1 MEVETHQ
8 KRTPIVLLPFVI
20 VWSLFSF
27 LLRLTGRIVAA
38 VIGVVFMIVGLTLSV
53 TLVAAPIG
61 IPLAVFGFLLLLRSV
76 F

>member
-1 MEVETHQ
+1 METQ
-8 KRTPIVLLPFVI
+8 RKRTPIILLPFVI

-27 LLRLTGRIVAA
+27 FLRLTGRIVAA
-38 VIGVVFMIVGLTLSV
+38 VIGLVFMIVGITLSIS
-53 TLVAAPIG
+53 LVAAPIG